1 MIVAALLSFCTGL
14 LAEGIRPK
22 VVEIYAALE
31 TPQLRLAVDTSSIP
45 LVQPGP
51 EGAASWDVS
60 RDGGPRPCGTEV
72 LALTWRR
79 SDGFPLRK
87 DWLQAKVQRKEKVPV
102 ARDRLERGRTLDTT
116 AVRWEWRETSGKS
129 APPPDSAKAFL
140 YRVRTG
146 ATRDQ
151 ILTASQLEHPA
162 IVRAGDRVLVKS
174 SRSGASASVEGIAQ
188 SDAPE
193 RGPVLVLT
201 PWGRRIRCQAQAD
214 GTAISLE

>member
-1 MIVAALLSFCTGL
+1 MITAVAISLCAGL
-14 LAEGIRPK
+14 QAQGIRSK
-22 VVEIYAALE
+22 VADIYAALE
-31 TPQLRLAVDTSSIP
+31 TSQMRLSVDTSSIP
-45 LVQPGP
+45 VLQPGP

-60 RDGGPRPCGTEV
+60 RDGGPRPCGTEI

-87 DWLQAKVQRKEKVPV
+87 DWLQAKVLRKEKVPV
-102 ARDRLERGRTLDTT
+102 ARERLERGRILDTA
-116 AVRWEWRETSGKS
+116 AVRWEWRETSGKA

-146 ATRDQ
+146 ASRDQ

-162 IVRAGDRVLVKS
+162 VVRAGERVLVRS
-174 SRSGASASVEGIAQ
+174 SRSGATASVEGIAQ
-188 SDAPE
+188 SDAPD

-214 GTAISLE
+214 GSAVSLE